1 MKAAFQAV
9 AALALV
15 SSAYVSHAGAQAQIE
30 PLPASGGWDYQL
42 YGRYQSDPRVS
53 IVSSNAGIRADPTL
67 AVAQDVPIDPSLY
80 NICYLNAFQTQ
91 PEDNQFWAGPNYAHL
106 ILMNGTEPVEDERWP
121 GEYLFDI
128 STPEKRAELI
138 GLQMR
143 WLTWCRDAGFK
154 AVEPDN
160 IDSYERSYELLTL
173 DNAFEFMKEWAAA
186 AHALGLA
193 VAQKNSAEWAI
204 AEEGVQP
211 LAATVGFDFA
221 LVEECQLTGECA
233 PLITYY
239 GPQRVLEVE
248 YWYDVQDTSS
258 GVTVEAFNKDHF
270 VAACTDHGDSARIV
284 LRNRDVRPAGQT
296 GFVFEL
302 CGDQSEAT
310 AGGTTQQLPEEG
322 DSGPITATGTG
333 TSGEEGGAAG
343 ASGSEQEEQG
353 GGPAAGGGDG
363 EDDEP

>member
-1 MKAAFQAV
+1 MNAAWKTV
-9 AALALV
+9 AALTLA
-15 SSAYVSHAGAQAQIE
+15 SSALATHAQAQAAVE

-53 IVSSNAGIRADPTL
+53 IVSSNAGIRADPSL
-67 AVAQDVPIDPSLY
+67 PAAQDAPVDRSLY

-91 PEDNQFWAGPNYAHL
+91 PEDNQFWTNQANAHL
-106 ILMNGTEPVEDERWP
+106 VLMNGGEAVEDKRWR

-138 GLQMR
+138 ALQKR

-160 IDSYERSYELLTL
+160 IDSYERSEGLLTI
-173 DNAFEFMKEWAAA
+173 DHAFEFMKAWAAE

-193 VAQKNSAEWAI
+193 VAQKNSAEWVDAGD
-204 AEEGVQP
+204 GVEP
-211 LAATVGFDFA
+211 LATGVGFDFA

-233 PLITYY
+233 PLIAYY
-239 GPQRVLEVE
+239 GPERVLEVE
-248 YWYDVQDTSS
+248 YWYDTADSSS

-270 VAACTDHGDSARIV
+270 VAACTDHGQNTRIV
-284 LRNRDVRPAGQT
+284 LRNRDVRPAGKN

-302 CGDQSEAT
+302 CGDNAEST
-310 AGGTTQQLPEEG
+310 AAGTEERE
-322 DSGPITATGTG
+322 SGPIA
-333 TSGEEGGAAG
+333 SEEGGETQDQTRPG
-343 ASGSEQEEQG
+343 QEEEEEEDGQQQEQE
-353 GGPAAGGGDG
+353 DD
-363 EDDEP
+363 DDEP